1 MIIGKKSAW
10 WNRKLKGWWLLGGP
24 IGFVA
29 TLLIAYRIALW
40 LLISLIAFGCLFAI
54 IFRLARKDGEI

>member
-1 MIIGKKSAW
+1 MVEPQA
-10 WNRKLKGWWLLGGP
+10 KGLWLLGGP

-40 LLISLIAFGCLFAI
+40 FLLALIAFGCLFAI
-54 IFRLARKDGEI
+54 IFRLAQKDGEI